1 MARTRRTAP
10 KSTGRLPISQLAP
23 RNVPQ
28 PQESQPDVPQEASPE
43 EESFEIELV
52 VPESPT
58 AHDSP
63 AEEQQQSGDHD
74 TEDKTDEEHP
84 PPSDTE
90 IEKMYRDADE
100 VESFGAESP
109 ILAGR
114 LRALLEHLGITT
126 APRYRIKEV
135 PCSRW
140 VEFKA
145 AAEIF
150 FGSRVPCRHK
160 GPAFRTSHSD
170 AIADAAWQA
179 ITSWVRSNKSRL
191 QNSIHY
197 LLPYRKK
204 DQFKDYG
211 VKRDIPRMQMVHHQ
225 DVTVELSTH
234 LLTAQHEIETL
245 YIQLQNTDATIRGY
259 MRMVEGQASDL
270 YASDTDT
277 WTATSS
283 VQNSSKEPTVSSHSP
298 SGSRSRYKSPESVIM
313 WC

>member
-1 MARTRRTAP
+1 MARTRRTAH
-10 KSTGRLPISQLAP
+10 KSTGRLPVGQVAP
-23 RNVPQ
+23 RNMPQ
-28 PQESQPDVPQEASPE
+28 PQESHPDIPREATSEEQP
-43 EESFEIELV
+43 FEIELV

-58 AHDSP
+58 AQYSP
-63 AEEQQQSGDHD
+63 AEEQQPEDLG
-74 TEDKTDEEHP
+74 TEDKTDEGQL

-90 IEKMYRDADE
+90 PEKLYRDADE
-100 VESFGAESP
+100 VESFGSESP

-114 LRALLEHLGITT
+114 LQALLEHLGITT

-135 PCSRW
+135 SRSGR

-145 AAEIF
+145 IAEIF
-150 FGSRVPCRHK
+150 FGSRILCRHK
-160 GPAFRTSHSD
+160 GPAFRTSRSD
-170 AIADAAWQA
+170 AVADAAWQA

-191 QNSIHY
+191 QNSVHY

-204 DQFKDYG
+204 DQFKAYG
-211 VKRDIPRMQMVHHQ
+211 VKKDILRIEMVHHQ
-225 DVTVELSTH
+225 DVAVELSTR

-245 YIQLQNTDATIRGY
+245 RAQLRNADATIRGY

-283 VQNSSKEPTVSSHSP
+283 VQSSGKEPIVGNHSP
-298 SGSRSRYKSPESVIM
+298 SRSRSR
-313 WC
+313 